1 MYYDDYDSFLRARR
15 WKRIGAVAA
24 VAVVVLGLGFG
35 YWKWQ
40 LDPGSG
46 SSAPAVTQVPVNT
59 ALASPTSS
67 EPTGST
73 DLTTH
78 STDVTRS
85 QDSTTTTRV
94 SATPVA
100 TTEPTSTSEAST
112 VTSAVPTTS
121 VVTQTTVSGNP
132 TAPYPTGP
140 DGLPLP
146 LVVIFDT
153 NTITISGQVP
163 SQATK
168 DRIDALAKANSQFP
182 DAAVVDNLVINPAVP
197 ISVGVRVLELNSA
210 RFPEGSSEILP
221 AHALELDRVVTIMK
235 ALPNISAVVVG
246 HADQLGNDIRNYA
259 ISDAR
264 ARAVVNYLFYLG
276 VSPARLSSRA
286 AGATD
291 LLTAGND
298 AASLAL
304 NRRTEF
310 IFYGLL
316 IP

>member
-1 MYYDDYDSFLRARR
+1 MYYDDYDGFLRARR
-15 WKRIGAVAA
+15 WRRIGAVSA
-24 VAVVVLGLGFG
+24 VAIVVLGLGFG

-46 SSAPAVTQVPVNT
+46 NSANTVAHGQVDT
-59 ALASPTSS
+59 TLATPTSTGPTDTTVASTVASTSATS
-67 EPTGST
+67 EAPTTPTGVT
-73 DLTTH
+73 ATT
-78 STDVTRS
+78 
-85 QDSTTTTRV
+85 
-94 SATPVA
+94 VA
-100 TTEPTSTSEAST
+100 TTDATATSETTLDTSGVPTSVA
-112 VTSAVPTTS
+112 
-121 VVTQTTVSGNP
+121 TQPTVSGDS

-153 NTITISGQVP
+153 KTITISGQVP
-163 SQATK
+163 SQAAR
-168 DRIDALAKANSQFP
+168 DRIDALAKGNSQFP

-210 RFPEGSSEILP
+210 RFPDGSSEILP
-221 AHALELDRVVTIMK
+221 AHAQELDRVVAIMK

-246 HADQLGNDIRNYA
+246 HADQRGDDIRNYA
-259 ISDAR
+259 LSDAR

-276 VSPARLSSRA
+276 ISPSRLSSRA

-291 LLTAGND
+291 LLTINDD
-298 AASLAL
+298 AAALAL